1 MDKLFDYLS
10 AKYQPVDMTQVNQ
23 RLVEL
28 SSLFET
34 SQILNSTIDLD
45 KILNN
50 ILLIPMGRLMISR
63 GVIYLR
69 EKQQLSPRISKGLP
83 EDISG
88 TAFLPEDFPFERHFL
103 LENESPEK
111 NSFSRLTSFM
121 KKYHLFLAIPIRSNE
136 RLIGLC
142 FYGSKLNR
150 QPFSKTEIEFLNSL
164 ANISA
169 TAVEN
174 ALKVEEIRL
183 INLELDQKIQQLKTL
198 FDINQG
204 LSATLDKQKILKLLS
219 YSLMGQM
226 LVNQY
231 AIILQNP
238 ERKRIEEIKGFDPE
252 IVESMLDELF
262 TLKSTSTATLVS
274 QLLSQPVGKK
284 LDNLGA
290 QVVIPMWHHEKVIGL
305 IILGKKINQTPYTQ
319 TDLEFLTTLVSQATV
334 SLENARL
341 FIETLEKQRMEQE
354 LQVARHIQIR
364 LLPNKIPEI
373 PGYDVHGLNIPSK
386 EVGGDYFDVIPISE
400 TRFALAIG
408 DVSGKSVPASLL
420 MANLQAGLRLSILD
434 EKPLNHIVQR
444 INKLIFENTDL
455 DKYITFFIGVLD
467 TQTHELAYVNAGH
480 NPPIFISR
488 ENEITLLEV
497 GGIILGLF
505 EEFDYKMG
513 KIRFQPGDLLFC
525 YTDGVNEAENRQGDE
540 FGEKRLLTLLK
551 KVAHRPTREIA
562 EKIVSEIQSFSQG
575 VEQFDDI
582 TLLALKRIK

>member
-63 GVIYLR
+63 GVVFLR
-69 EKQQLSPRISKGLP
+69 EGKKLTPRIFKGLP
-83 EDISG
+83 EKIAS
-88 TAFLPEDFPFERHFL
+88 TVFLPEEIHFERHLVFPSEETDSQPENPL
-103 LENESPEK
+103 L
-111 NSFSRLTSFM
+111 TFM
-121 KKYHLFLAIPIRSNE
+121 KNFRLPLAIPIRSKE
-136 RLIGLC
+136 KLIGLC
-142 FYGSKLNR
+142 FYGPKLNR

-204 LSATLDKQKILKLLS
+204 LSATLDRQKILKLLS

-226 LVNQY
+226 LVNHY
-231 AIILQNP
+231 AVLLHSEGKNN
-238 ERKRIEEIKGFDPE
+238 IEEIKGFQADILE
-252 IVESMLDELF
+252 ALQEELF
-262 TLKSTSTATLVS
+262 SLQQPTTATLVKDLRNRS
-274 QLLSQPVGKK
+274 LARRLHH
-284 LDNLGA
+284 LGA
-290 QVVIPMWHHEKVIGL
+290 QVIIPMRHHEKLIGI
-305 IILGKKINQTPYTQ
+305 IILGKKINHSPYTP

-354 LQVARHIQIR
+354 LQVARNIQIR
-364 LLPNKIPEI
+364 LLPSQIPEI
-373 PGYDVHGLNIPSK
+373 PGYDIHGLNIPSK
-386 EVGGDYFDVIPISE
+386 EVGGDYFDVIPVSS

-434 EKPLNHIVQR
+434 DKPLNHIVQR
-444 INKLIFENTDL
+444 INKLIFDNTDL
-455 DKYITFFIGVLD
+455 DKYITFFIGILD
-467 TQTHELAYVNAGH
+467 IRTHELFYVNAGH
-480 NPPIFISR
+480 NPPIFVSRDQKIS
-488 ENEITLLEV
+488 LLEE

-505 EEFDYKMG
+505 EKFDYKLG
-513 KIRFQPGDLLFC
+513 KIRFNPGDLLFC
-525 YTDGVNEAENRQGDE
+525 YTDGVNEAANQQGEE
-540 FGEKRLLTLLK
+540 FGEERLLNLLK
-551 KVAHRPTREIA
+551 VVVPASPREIA
-562 EKIVSEIQSFSQG
+562 DRFVKEIQSFTQG
-575 VEQFDDI
+575 MEQFDDI
-582 TLLALKRIK
+582 TLLILKRNK